1 MKRSVE
7 VEIAGQR
14 LTIRSDEGPEYVA
27 ELAEYVDA
35 HLQALGGRK
44 TVSPHRVALLVEVR
58 LAGEVDVVAGA
69 VGLGLEVEAVVRVR
83 REDVRDPPRDGDPVA
98 LELGDLVAGALQI
111 GLQ

>member
-44 TVSPHRVALLVEVR
+44 TVSPHRVALLVAMQIADELFREKDLHYRLRHRVGQKLQDLRAAVGEHEAR
-58 LAGEVDVVAGA
+58 LA
-69 VGLGLEVEAVVRVR
+69 
-83 REDVRDPPRDGDPVA
+83 A
-98 LELGDLVAGALQI
+98 LEAAPAQVAESGDA
-111 GLQ
+111 